1 MTIEQYL
8 ADLLK
13 PQAWKGDKPTKP
25 VLAPKMGDGKLL
37 AEVTPIGSC
46 PESWYDLEGK
56 ELGLYA
62 KDSYLKKVLFT
73 LKKLGDEFKLLE
85 QISMNI
91 YIELIKANL

>member
-46 PESWYDLEGK
+46 PESWYVLIDS
-56 ELGLYA
+56 
-62 KDSYLKKVLFT
+62 SYLLIEE
-73 LKKLGDEFKLLE
+73 DEQRKYQDE
-85 QISMNI
+85 IHKH
-91 YIELIKANL
+91 IESHFGCKWLSDLNKQDKEEMKS